1 MWTRLGNEKKA
12 RKNGV
17 WLSLAQGRR
26 RGHWS
31 MTISIPA
38 ALGVGFQPKQLVD
51 VSVGSGACQ
60 GQLKIEPARDGEFTI
75 SKLHNTLLIRFP
87 VPPGVTLKA
96 NRSAVEYQQVPP
108 VIIITLPDW
117 ARPGAHAVVSEGAV
131 RELDTSKPGSLE
143 INGNVL
149 MMGGKQV
156 KLSKSQAAIMRKMSE
171 RFGKCVPKDALL
183 DEIARHDANAET
195 TGKTLDVMICN
206 LRKLIAFEDMA
217 LAIVTHRGSG
227 YELRRPVAG

>member
-1 MWTRLGNEKKA
+1 MWTKIERRNKAPKNTMTLRLSEDKRGA
-12 RKNGV
+12 RMIV
-17 WLSLAQGRR
+17 
-26 RGHWS
+26 
-31 MTISIPA
+31 SIPA
-38 ALGVGFQPKQLVD
+38 ALSCASALSTTRVD
-51 VSVGSGACQ
+51 VSLGREACE
-60 GQLKIEPARDGEFTI
+60 GKLKIEPAADGEFTI

-96 NRSAVEYQQVPP
+96 NLSGVEYEEILGD
-108 VIIITLPDW
+108 IIITLPDW
-117 ARPGAHAVVSEGAV
+117 ARPGAHAVVSEDAAPAPD
-131 RELDTSKPGSLE
+131 LSKPGSLE

-156 KLSKSQAAIMRKMSE
+156 KLSKSQAAIMRKMSGQ
-171 RFGKCVPKDALL
+171 FGKCVPKDALL

-195 TGKTLDVMICN
+195 NGKSLDVMICN

>member
-1 MWTRLGNEKKA
+1 MWTKIERRNKASKNTMTLRLSEDKRGA
-12 RKNGV
+12 RMIV
-17 WLSLAQGRR
+17 
-26 RGHWS
+26 
-31 MTISIPA
+31 SIPA
-38 ALGVGFQPKQLVD
+38 ALGLVGFEPKQLVD
-51 VSVGSGACQ
+51 VSVGSGACE
-60 GQLKIEPARDGEFTI
+60 GQLKIEPAADGEFI
-75 SKLHNTLLIRFP
+75 VAKLHRSLLIRFP

-96 NRSAVEYQQVPP
+96 NRSAVEYQRVQSD
-108 VIIITLPDW
+108 IIITLPDW
-117 ARPGAHAVVSEGAV
+117 ARPGAHAVVSEDAAPAP
-131 RELDTSKPGSLE
+131 DASKPGSLE

-156 KLSKSQAAIMRKMSE
+156 RLSKSQAAIMRKMSE

-195 TGKTLDVMICN
+195 NGKTLDVLICN